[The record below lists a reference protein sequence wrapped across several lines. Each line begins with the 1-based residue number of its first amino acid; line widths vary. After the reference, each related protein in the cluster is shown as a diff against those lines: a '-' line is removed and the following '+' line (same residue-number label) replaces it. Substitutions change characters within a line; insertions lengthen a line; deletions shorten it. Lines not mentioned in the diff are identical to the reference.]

1 LCVLAAFGTGR
12 CVACPA
18 VALVVVLLGQMI
30 SALVTRA
37 GDARGRERARHRTV
51 HTTNGDA

>member
-1 LCVLAAFGTGR
+1 MCVLAAFGTGR